1 MAITGMA
8 CETITSGSAQ
18 RRHAIDAANT
28 MASAAPRIRPSA
40 SPITISAAVQA
51 ASPSSRSKRSTSTSA
66 TRDGGGR
73 M

>member
-18 RRHAIDAANT
+18 RRQPAEAANT
-28 MASAAPRIRPSA
+28 MASVAPSTRPS
-40 SPITISAAVQA
+40 SRPTTISVAVQA
-51 ASPSSRSKRSTSTSA
+51 ASASRRSDRSTSTAS
-66 TRDGGGR
+66 TREGGGR